1 MRVER
6 LSRRFLA
13 VLTVLAMLLPCLA
26 AAHPCEQE
34 IAEAAQRL
42 DLLNRQILALEA
54 TRSGPYVQALRNDYN
69 VQVSV
74 FVQLRLQCEQSVRAE
89 QGGGAAATAG
99 CAKDTDCKGARI
111 CVSGAC
117 EDP

>member
-1 MRVER
+1 MRVGR
-6 LSRRFLA
+6 PSRRVLAILA
-13 VLTVLAMLLPCLA
+13 VLATQFPGLA

-42 DLLNRQILALEA
+42 DLLHRQILALEA

-89 QGGGAAATAG
+89 QGGGASATAG

-117 EDP
+117 KDP